1 MLSDSSDLLKP
12 SNTNVLTITKTIKNP
27 LLKTSK
33 KTSTLKVMT
42 ILEEPL
48 PVTVTSELMVT
59 MVSSALLVAQSETT
73 SKTNLFLP
81 FWTTSL
87 IPSRS
92 STPLVER

>member
-33 KTSTLKVMT
+33 KNSTLKVMT

-48 PVTVTSELMVT
+48 PVTVTSELTVT
-59 MVSSALLVAQSETT
+59 MVSSALLAAQSETT

-81 FWTTSL
+81 FWIISL